1 MPGHLKANLTAT
13 AEDDAR
19 KRRSGDSPAETFEAR
34 ARSRAGQSRGLSNPG
49 SDAGRSLARS
59 VLALQR
65 KAGNQAVARMLA
77 GTPGPMGA
85 SLQRETEIETGDDEH
100 LVEAGQRTHAA
111 GHEIASPGSGAV
123 QRSAD
128 AELLAQRT
136 IGESLSRVKR
146 QVGRFLKNKK
156 LPPSTYRWDDRKP
169 DVIAQTGFQPW
180 KATGTLT
187 LDEHVNNAFASG
199 AKAGQLAKYDS
210 QWVSTGA
217 YGMLKK
223 LDPVF
228 AQKVMNTHLYR
239 IDTAIAGQSD
249 KFHDANA
256 HFDKIGKN
264 RPYASQREWTKEGGI
279 APQAVVNYMDGM
291 DFINQYDMTTGA
303 PDEAQLTNWKAMPA
317 TT

>member
-1 MPGHLKANLTAT
+1 MPGHSKANPTAT

-19 KRRSGDSPAETFEAR
+19 RRRSSGSSAETFGSHAR
-34 ARSRAGQSRGLSNPG
+34 APEVHSGSASRPG
-49 SDAGRSLARS
+49 SDPRSAAERS

-77 GTPGPMGA
+77 GPSVAFQSTA
-85 SLQRETEIETGDDEH
+85 QRETEAESADDEYR
-100 LVEAGQRTHAA
+100 VEAGERGHSA
-111 GHEIASPGSGAV
+111 GHEFAGGGSGAV

-136 IGESLSRVKR
+136 LGESLSRVKR

-199 AKAGQLAKYDS
+199 AKAGQLAKFDS

-239 IDTAIAGQSD
+239 IDTAIAGQSG

-303 PDEAQLTNWKAMPA
+303 PDEAQLTELEGDAP